1 MIFAALLSSSTSGVV
16 DGSFM
21 NNFVN
26 GEFVRLTEDH
36 NEERKGTEFR
46 VTGVS
51 TVNDQTL
58 ELIRDDGT
66 AAVFSAPAAKLESVR
81 LPDPGPGMDAAIGQW
96 VMGLGQIGPFPPF
109 STEMDETEK
118 ILNALPKG
126 AVQEVSEISALG
138 TWIATVRVP
147 NTKYDAH
154 GRSKHS
160 AEHAICVA
168 TLELVREHPDIAK

>member
-1 MIFAALLSSSTSGVV
+1 
-16 DGSFM
+16 
-21 NNFVN
+21 
-26 GEFVRLTEDH
+26 
-36 NEERKGTEFR
+36 
-46 VTGVS
+46 
-51 TVNDQTL
+51 
-58 ELIRDDGT
+58 
-66 AAVFSAPAAKLESVR
+66 
-81 LPDPGPGMDAAIGQW
+81 
-96 VMGLGQIGPFPPF
+96 MGLGQKGPFPPF

-126 AVQEVSEISALG
+126 AVQEVSEISAVG
-138 TWIATVRVP
+138 TWFATVRVP